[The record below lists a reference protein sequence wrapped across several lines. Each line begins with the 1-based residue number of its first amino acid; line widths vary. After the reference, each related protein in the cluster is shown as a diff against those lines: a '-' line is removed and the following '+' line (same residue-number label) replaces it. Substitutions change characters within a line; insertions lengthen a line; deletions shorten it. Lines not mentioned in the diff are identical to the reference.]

1 LKFRRRVTVDMT
13 HAEPGT
19 SQAAVLRLEFAGPTR
34 RTTAAVASMWCS
46 GWLLIACAA
55 LLQTMRLG
63 RFDFYLIAGTF
74 LWITAGVP
82 VLAALLW
89 TALGRREILSVAN
102 GRFTIVRPLGPFK
115 WTHAFDAA
123 EIRGFRAT
131 YALRPLLADG
141 AAIRDFWLGGAGPIV
156 FEHRR
161 RRFACGIALDTKGA
175 TKAAADLAAA
185 MPMASLTEP
194 TVTPPARLRPWAIAY
209 VAAATIVP
217 AFAVPY
223 KLAVTDRAICFCQD
237 PAPPPANPVN
247 LSTVATGGRV
257 VFVPVDGYSTERAQ
271 MLAEH
276 FRRTFAIPV
285 RVDRSIATSLGAF
298 DRRRG
303 QMNASALLTA
313 LEERYREGSRAVVIG
328 LTDADMFIPDANRS
342 YALSYRRE
350 NRIAIVSSARMDR
363 GCLGLLAASDERRL
377 ARMRKI
383 IGKNIG
389 VMYYRLPVSR
399 DPRSMLFATIAG
411 PQELDRMSESY

>member
-1 LKFRRRVTVDMT
+1 
-13 HAEPGT
+13 
-19 SQAAVLRLEFAGPTR
+19 
-34 RTTAAVASMWCS
+34 MWCS
-46 GWLLIACAA
+46 GWLIVACAA

-74 LWITAGVP
+74 LWISAGVP

-89 TALGRREILSVAN
+89 STLGRREILSVAN

-115 WTHAFDAA
+115 RTHTFDAA
-123 EIRGFRAT
+123 EIRGLHAT
-131 YALRPLLADG
+131 YVLRPLLADG

-156 FEHRR
+156 FEHKG
-161 RRFACGIALDTKGA
+161 RRFACGAALDTNGA
-175 TKAAADLAAA
+175 AKAAAELGAA

-194 TVTPPARLRPWAIAY
+194 SVAPPERARSWAAAY
-209 VAAATIVP
+209 LAVATIVP

-223 KLAVTDRAICFCQD
+223 KLAVTDRSICFCQD
-237 PAPPPANPVN
+237 PAPPPARPID
-247 LSTVATGGRV
+247 LSTVTPAGRV

-271 MLAEH
+271 ILAEH
-276 FRRTFAIPV
+276 FRRTFGVPV
-285 RVDRSIATSLGAF
+285 RVERGIATSLGAF

-303 QMNASALLTA
+303 QMNAAALLTA
-313 LEERYREGSRAVVIG
+313 LEERYPEGSRAIVIG
-328 LTDADMFIPDANRS
+328 LTDADMFIPDANWP
-342 YALSYRRE
+342 YAFSYRRA

-363 GCLGLLAASDERRL
+363 GCLGLLAASDQRRL
-377 ARMRKI
+377 ARMRKV

>member
-1 LKFRRRVTVDMT
+1 MDITSADVELGSLPT
-13 HAEPGT
+13 GT
-19 SQAAVLRLEFAGPTR
+19 LRLDFAGPTR

-46 GWLLIACAA
+46 GWLLVACAA
-55 LLQTMRLG
+55 LLQTSRLG

-74 LWITAGVP
+74 LWIAAGIP

-89 TALGRREILSVAN
+89 AALGRREILTVAD
-102 GRFTIVRPLGPFK
+102 GRFTIVRPVGPF
-115 WTHAFDAA
+115 TRTQAFDAA
-123 EIRGFRAT
+123 EIRGLHAT

-141 AAIRDFWLGGAGPIV
+141 AAIGDFWLGGAGPIE
-156 FEHRR
+156 FEYKG
-161 RRFACGIALDTKGA
+161 RRFACGVTLDNSGA
-175 TKAAADLAAA
+175 RKAVAELSAA
-185 MPMASLTEP
+185 MPMASLPATLAAP
-194 TVTPPARLRPWAIAY
+194 AARLRPWTIAF

-237 PAPPPANPVN
+237 PAPPPARPID
-247 LSTVATGGRV
+247 LSTITPAGRV

-271 MLAEH
+271 ILAEH
-276 FRRTFAIPV
+276 FRRTFRVPV
-285 RVDRSIATSLGAF
+285 KVERGIATSLGAF

-313 LEERYREGSRAVVIG
+313 LEERYPDGSRVVVVG
-328 LTDADMFIPDANRS
+328 LTDADMFIPDTNKS
-342 YALSYRRE
+342 YAFSYRRA

-377 ARMRKI
+377 ARMRKV

-389 VMYYRLPVSR
+389 VMYYRLPMSR